1 MSEYYGTVQ
10 GSAGPGTRQGN
21 KTSGIHAA
29 AQSYSGSVAVDI
41 DKVKG
46 EDFVAITVD
55 EGSTGWP
62 RRVLWSGLLA
72 DLVEDTHTLLLIV
85 HEPGDDDE
93 PGDDEA

>member
-1 MSEYYGTVQ
+1 MGARTVSEYYGTVQ

-41 DKVKG
+41 DKVNR

-55 EGSTGWP
+55 EGSTNRP
-62 RRVLWSGLLA
+62 RRVLWRGPLA
-72 DLVEDTHTLLLIV
+72 DLVNLADHLLLIARMD
-85 HEPGDDDE
+85 PGDE
-93 PGDDEA
+93 I